1 MKILKAY
8 KFLTYF
14 LQLFFIV
21 GIFLTIKEIYEGT
34 TIFDYRSILLI
45 ILLFVLFISVSFYNA
60 KSHQFHNNNLE
71 ILSKK
76 EINRIKIST
85 LINALIGI
93 AITVFF
99 ILILTVYRIKD
110 LSFSEI
116 SRTLF
121 SLILF
126 LYGILKTTH
135 SIKTFRKLK
144 AINGIE

>member
-14 LQLFFIV
+14 LQLFFVV
-21 GIFLTIKEIYEGT
+21 GIFLTIKEIYNGT

-45 ILLFVLFISVSFYNA
+45 LLLFVLFLSVSFYNV

-71 ILSKK
+71 ILSKI
-76 EINRIKIST
+76 EINRIKVST
-85 LINALIGI
+85 IINILIGI
-93 AITVFF
+93 TITVFF
-99 ILILTVYRIKD
+99 IVILTVYHIKD

-116 SRTLF
+116 SRTLL

-126 LYGILKTTH
+126 LYGILKMTH
-135 SIKTFRKLK
+135 SIKTFKKLK
-144 AINGIE
+144 AIS

>member
-14 LQLFFIV
+14 LQLFFVV
-21 GIFLTIKEIYEGT
+21 GIFLTIKEIYNGT

-45 ILLFVLFISVSFYNA
+45 LLLLVLFLSVSFYNV

-76 EINRIKIST
+76 EINRIKVST
-85 LINALIGI
+85 IINILIGI
-93 AITVFF
+93 TITVFF
-99 ILILTVYRIKD
+99 IVILTVYHIKD
-110 LSFSEI
+110 LSFYEI
-116 SRTLF
+116 SRTLL

-126 LYGILKTTH
+126 LYGILKMTH
-135 SIKTFRKLK
+135 SIKTFKKLK
-144 AINGIE
+144 AIN

>member
-60 KSHQFHNNNLE
+60 KSHQFHNNILE